1 MNSFKTITVA
11 NLKPLLEA
19 EATLLL
25 DCRKLQDYKAG
36 HIENALHSHDALV
49 ESLIKKGDK
58 NRTIVIYCY
67 TGHSSEHL
75 AELFSGFG
83 FKHVYSVAGGIE
95 SWNIMMSISNG
106 GGGDPVER
114 VGTRQG

>member
-1 MNSFKTITVA
+1 MSKFHTVA
-11 NLKPLLEA
+11 VTELKPLLED
-19 EATLLL
+19 ETTLLL
-25 DCRKLQDYKAG
+25 DCRKLQDYKAE

-58 NRTIVIYCY
+58 SRPIVIYCY

-83 FKHVYSVAGGIE
+83 FKSVYNVAGGFE
-95 SWNIMMSISNG
+95 SWKKAG
-106 GGGDPVER
+106 L
-114 VGTRQG
+114 